1 MNWIHAH
8 LVVNHLPVLGP
19 VFALGLGAAG
29 VILKKRDLE
38 RAAYVVLV
46 LAALLTVAA
55 FFTGEKAEEAAERS
69 GAVNHRLIHEH
80 EEEAEFARLVAFAAG
95 ALAAG
100 AWWASRKGK
109 TAPIWLRLLVLVG
122 AGATLLHMAHT
133 ATHGGQIRHPAL
145 LDGAAAPAAGAEAG
159 ESDD

>member
-1 MNWIHAH
+1 MHWIHAH

-38 RAAYVVLV
+38 RAAYVLLV
-46 LAALLTVAA
+46 VAALLTAAA

-69 GAVNHRLIHEH
+69 GGVDHALIHEH
-80 EEEAEFARLVAFAAG
+80 EEEAEFARMVAFAT
-95 ALAAG
+95 AAFAAW

-109 TAPIWLRLLVLVG
+109 SAPVWLRLLVLVG

-145 LDGAAAPAAGAEAG
+145 RDEAAPVAGDAL
-159 ESDD
+159 